1 MSCWYYLNRL
11 ILLMLK
17 SFFMIR
23 TLAVFLA
30 ICILFNACKKSSSDS
45 GTTTVEC
52 QITATNSS
60 GIAISYNN
68 VLEQKV
74 LVNAQNSWSF
84 DVIVDQKPFHA
95 YIQGS
100 STSPFSSITSVC
112 TVNIL

>member
-84 DVIVDQKPFHA
+84 DVIVDQKPFH
-95 YIQGS
+95 
-100 STSPFSSITSVC
+100 ITSVC